1 MEGGETPRSIR
12 GFARPPCCIID
23 HQHNGGVATSC
34 LRKTVESRSQE
45 YSQIGLDCS
54 CGGAAGTYCNGSTPQ
69 TVLDV
74 GRNVGDISNPEAGNR
89 RQCCMLRA
97 MSQHMRLVSVGSA
110 LGAVLLGVLGVG
122 WPTMAQE
129 TIRWSVVNCATS
141 RIAGP
146 QGLTCSATQN
156 YSGAHG
162 GWDADGGGTFRR
174 WMSSGDHNGIKLY
187 YYLAEAT
194 SFGASVRE
202 GSSLQDEIRTEMPEG
217 HLIGGFSPLGYRHG
231 TDYMLFTSPTGR
243 RCVGI
248 RRYGPNQG
256 RGNRWILYGFRC
268 DSMGRAIS
276 DEEIDQFIGSA
287 HYRAE

>member
-1 MEGGETPRSIR
+1 
-12 GFARPPCCIID
+12 
-23 HQHNGGVATSC
+23 
-34 LRKTVESRSQE
+34 
-45 YSQIGLDCS
+45 
-54 CGGAAGTYCNGSTPQ
+54 
-69 TVLDV
+69 
-74 GRNVGDISNPEAGNR
+74 
-89 RQCCMLRA
+89 
-97 MSQHMRLVSVGSA
+97 
-110 LGAVLLGVLGVG
+110 
-122 WPTMAQE
+122 
-129 TIRWSVVNCATS
+129 
-141 RIAGP
+141 
-146 QGLTCSATQN
+146 
-156 YSGAHG
+156 
-162 GWDADGGGTFRR
+162 
-174 WMSSGDHNGIKLY
+174 MSSGDHNGIKLY